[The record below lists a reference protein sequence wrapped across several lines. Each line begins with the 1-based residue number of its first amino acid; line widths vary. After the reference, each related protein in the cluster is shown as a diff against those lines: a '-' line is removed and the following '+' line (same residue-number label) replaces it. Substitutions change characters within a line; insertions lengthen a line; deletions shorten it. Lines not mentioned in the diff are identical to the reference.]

1 MVDEMIRQITKKTWY
16 KWSIYLNVI
25 LFFIIALMVYFLV
38 QHSIAYGSSG
48 GEIWRWVTL
57 DVGILAIAI
66 SLIFFQFF
74 RNLFTIIKRSL

>member
-1 MVDEMIRQITKKTWY
+1 MVEKFVRQTSKKTWY
-16 KWSIYLNVI
+16 RWSVYINVV
-25 LFFIIALMVYFLV
+25 LFFIVALMIYFLV
-38 QHSIAYGSSG
+38 RHSIEYGQYE

-57 DVGILAIAI
+57 DIGILAISI

>member
-1 MVDEMIRQITKKTWY
+1 MVEKFVRQTSKKTWY
-16 KWSIYLNVI
+16 RWSVYINVV
-25 LFFIIALMVYFLV
+25 LFFIVALMVFYLV
-38 QHSIAYGSSG
+38 RHSIDYGSNG

-57 DVGILAIAI
+57 DIGILAISI